1 MRSYLFREFGI
12 ADCAVETFVSPD
24 PMGTTRIWLRAENQ
38 PLVGLDIE
46 SATRLRKRMALTG
59 EFAQAKLMAGRIIEA
74 SLSPAEPR
82 SRIDLTIPGT
92 LSLYSV
98 RELIRSKDDTSDRRI
113 IITTTGTAILA
124 DADHNFDP
132 TGILLSFERW
142 QGGSSSCGE
151 LAARK
156 NDWVAYNLSRLIQAW
171 PDPKSG
177 KPFELSKTE
186 TGKAA
191 LQLQ

>member
-1 MRSYLFREFGI
+1 MRSHLLREFGI
-12 ADCAVETFVSPD
+12 ADCAVDTFVRPD
-24 PMGTTRIWLRAENQ
+24 PMGAIRIWLRAENQ
-38 PLVGLDIE
+38 PLVGLDID

-82 SRIDLTIPGT
+82 SRIDLTIPGA

-124 DADHNFDP
+124 DANHNFDP
-132 TGILLSFERW
+132 TGILLAFERW
-142 QGGSSSCGE
+142 QARSNSCGD

-156 NDWVAYNLSRLIQAW
+156 NDWVAYNLSRLIEAW

-177 KPFELSKTE
+177 KSFESQRRDVSE
-186 TGKAA
+186 AV